1 MSVLDEDIESLKRR
15 TSELLEQQRDNEA
28 AFAQQRAKFMEL
40 FKQKEGFRSKMF
52 AVMLDLNCSFF
63 SFPFVIYLQLPE
75 SLICFVNSLAFFS
88 DLSDSCHF

>member
-63 SFPFVIYLQLPE
+63 ISVCYLFATPRVINMF
-75 SLICFVNSLAFFS
+75 C
-88 DLSDSCHF
+88 